1 MSINVEVDNNH
12 KETNKINDMV
22 ILSSIFG
29 TKKITEKQLYFV
41 LRWENKLGT
50 LTALISVSQ
59 VMDNLY
65 PEKKL
70 IGN

>member
-29 TKKITEKQLYFV
+29 TKKITEKQLIFCI
-41 LRWENKLGT
+41 E
-50 LTALISVSQ
+50 
-59 VMDNLY
+59 M
-65 PEKKL
+65 
-70 IGN
+70 

>member
-29 TKKITEKQLYFV
+29 TKKITEKLIFSIKKKEKRNKKCTFV
-41 LRWENKLGT
+41 VWKCNYLK
-50 LTALISVSQ
+50 ISTPKIY
-59 VMDNLY
+59 L
-65 PEKKL
+65 K
-70 IGN
+70 G

>member
-41 LRWENKLGT
+41 LRCENKLGT
-50 LTALISVSQ
+50 
-59 VMDNLY
+59 
-65 PEKKL
+65 
-70 IGN
+70 

>member
-22 ILSSIFG
+22 ILYSIFG

-41 LRWENKLGT
+41 L
-50 LTALISVSQ
+50 
-59 VMDNLY
+59 
-65 PEKKL
+65 
-70 IGN
+70 

>member
-29 TKKITEKQLYFV
+29 TKKNNRK
-41 LRWENKLGT
+41 
-50 LTALISVSQ
+50 TAIFCIE
-59 VMDNLY
+59 M
-65 PEKKL
+65 
-70 IGN
+70 